1 MPAIDK
7 RVKSLTDQLE
17 RRVVE
22 FNENTQR
29 TGPLNVCRGQKV
41 LLPHIQK
48 ALKNMQL
55 GAHPGQLFFTT
66 YGIAS
71 FPMICMTTM
80 TTMAFYITFNG
91 NLGFPI

>member
-7 RVKSLTDQLE
+7 QVKSLTDQLE

-22 FNENTQR
+22 FNENTQS

-41 LLPHIQK
+41 LLPHNQK

-55 GAHPGQLFFTT
+55 GAHPGQLFFPTC
-66 YGIAS
+66 GIRS
-71 FPMICMTTM
+71 FSMICTIMTTM
-80 TTMAFYITFNG
+80 VILEFLHNF
-91 NLGFPI
+91 

>member
-1 MPAIDK
+1 MPTIDK
-7 RVKSLTDQLE
+7 QVKSWTDQLE

-41 LLPHIQK
+41 LLPHNQK
-48 ALKNMQL
+48 ALKNLQL
-55 GAHPGQLFFTT
+55 GAHQGQLFFTT

-71 FPMICMTTM
+71 FPMICTKMTTM
-80 TTMAFYITFNG
+80 PFYITFNG